1 LGALGVRTKTMRRR
15 EFIALLGGTAVARPM
30 AARAQQPV
38 GPRRVGILVPFPDD
52 RDPLVQQY
60 LSAFKQRLH
69 ELGWIETRNIRLDI
83 RFTDQDADRIRT
95 GAEELIAL
103 SPNVIVVWAN
113 PAVAILRKATQSI
126 PIIFVVV
133 SDPVGSGFVTNLAR
147 PGGNMTGF
155 ENFQTAIGGKW
166 LEVLMDIAP
175 EVRRIA
181 FVHSPDIAAH
191 VAFMRAAETA
201 SIARGMTVIS
211 AGVRNAAE
219 IESAITAFA
228 QEPNGGLII
237 APSPFNTV
245 NQDLII
251 ALAARLHLP
260 AIYPFRYF
268 VTNGGLVSYGFDT
281 VEQHRGAASYVD
293 RILKG
298 EKPGNLPVQA
308 PIKYELV
315 INLKTANALG
325 LTVSREVQLSAD
337 EVID

>member
-1 LGALGVRTKTMRRR
+1 VIGRR
-15 EFIALLGGTAVARPM
+15 EIIALFGGAAAWPVA
-30 AARAQQPV
+30 AQQR
-38 GPRRVGILVPFPDD
+38 GQSKRVGVLAPFPSDN
-52 RDPLVQQY
+52 DPLVQEY
-60 LSAFKQRLH
+60 LSAFKQHLR
-69 ELGWIETRNIRLDI
+69 ELGWIENQNVRLDI
-83 RFTDQDADRIRT
+83 RFTGQDANRIRI

-103 SPNVIVVWAN
+103 SPNLIVVWAN
-113 PAVAILRKATQSI
+113 PAVAILRKATQNL
-126 PIIFVVV
+126 PIVFVTV

-147 PGGNMTGF
+147 PGGNITGF
-155 ENFQTAIGGKW
+155 ENFQTPIGGKW
-166 LEVLMDIAP
+166 LEVLKDVAP

-191 VAFMRAAETA
+191 VAFMRTAQTA
-201 SIARGMTVIS
+201 SMARGMTVIS
-211 AGVRNAAE
+211 AGVRSAAE
-219 IESAITAFA
+219 IESAVTAFA

-268 VTNGGLVSYGFDT
+268 AVNGGLASYGFDT
-281 VEQHRGAASYVD
+281 VEQHRRAASYVD

-298 EKPGNLPVQA
+298 EKPGDLPVQA
-308 PIKYELV
+308 PTKYDLV
-315 INLKTANALG
+315 INLKTAKALG

>member
-1 LGALGVRTKTMRRR
+1 MKIASLPLLRRR
-15 EFIALLGGTAVARPM
+15 QFITLLGGAATWPLVAH
-30 AARAQQPV
+30 AQQRS
-38 GPRRVGILVPFPDD
+38 GSKRVGLLAPFPNDG
-52 RDPLVQQY
+52 DPLVQEY
-60 LSAFKQRLH
+60 LSAFNQRLR
-69 ELGWIETRNIRLDI
+69 ELGWIEHRNIQFDI
-83 RFTDQDADRIRT
+83 RFTGQDATRIRI

-103 SPNVIVVWAN
+103 SANLIVVWAN

-126 PIIFVVV
+126 QIVFVVV

-147 PGGNMTGF
+147 PGGNITGF

-166 LEVLMDIAP
+166 LEVLKDVAP

-191 VAFMRAAETA
+191 VAFMRTAQTA
-201 SIARGMTVIS
+201 SISRGMTVIS
-211 AGVRNAAE
+211 AGARNAAD
-219 IESAITAFA
+219 IETAVTAFA

-251 ALAARLHLP
+251 GLAARLHLP

-268 VTNGGLVSYGFDT
+268 SANGGLVSYGFDT

-298 EKPGNLPVQA
+298 ERPGDLPVQA
-308 PIKYELV
+308 PTKYQLV
-315 INLKTANALG
+315 INLKTAKGLG
-325 LTVSREVQLSAD
+325 LTVSRGPT
-337 EVID
+337 

>member
-1 LGALGVRTKTMRRR
+1 MRRR
-15 EFIALLGGTAVARPM
+15 EFIAFLGGTAVAWPM
-30 AARAQQPV
+30 AAGAQQLG
-38 GPRRVGILVPFPDD
+38 GPKRVGLLAPFPDD
-52 RDPLVQQY
+52 HDPLVQNY

-69 ELGWIETRNIRLDI
+69 ELGWVETRNIRFDM
-83 RFTDQDADRIRT
+83 RFTGQDVERIRT
-95 GAEELIAL
+95 GAQELIAL
-103 SPNVIVVWAN
+103 SPNLIVVWAN
-113 PAVAILRKATQSI
+113 PAVAILRNATQSI
-126 PIIFVVV
+126 PIVFVVV

-147 PGGNMTGF
+147 PGGNITGF

-166 LEVLMDIAP
+166 LEVLKDIAP

-191 VAFMRAAETA
+191 VAFLRAAETA
-201 SIARGMTVIS
+201 SISRGMTVIS

-219 IESAITAFA
+219 IESAITAVA

-245 NQDLII
+245 HQDLII

-260 AIYPFRYF
+260 AVYPFRYF
-268 VTNGGLVSYGFDT
+268 ATNGGLVSYGFDT
-281 VEQHRGAASYVD
+281 IEQHRGAASYVD

-298 EKPGNLPVQA
+298 EKPGDLPVQA
-308 PIKYELV
+308 PTKYELV
-315 INLKTANALG
+315 INLKTAKALG
-325 LTVSREVQLSAD
+325 LTISREVELTAD